1 MERSIRPNADPTDGL
16 LDITMVHS
24 ASRTKL
30 VRLFPTVFKGT
41 HIHLDEVKTD
51 RAKTVYRLKCP
62 GINAYA
68 DGEFAMPAAG
78 GGVGSQRR
86 AEDSAARPI
95 A

>member
-1 MERSIRPNADPTDGL
+1 ML

-51 RAKTVYRLKCP
+51 RARTIRVESP

-68 DGEFAMPAAG
+68 DGEFAMPLP
-78 GGVGSQRR
+78 V
-86 AEDSAARPI
+86 EVSAVPDALKILRP
-95 A
+95 AT